1 MDDNVDED
9 QLPGQRT
16 CLSWSDMSGPVHLI
30 AASSDVSAVF
40 TGAGVE
46 AATFDDLPG
55 LGPLEEKEPGVILI
69 DRASTSEQDA
79 LALAERVSRAGPG
92 WVLAMLAANDEKSA
106 RTVSLGAPHS
116 VEEVAG
122 WAASESESSHVLMD
136 LDGVLADVARLRHDL
151 NNPLT
156 SALAEVQLLLFD
168 VEDAEVRESLEVAQT
183 QLRRMRDMI
192 AAARHL
198 SPHR

>member
-1 MDDNVDED
+1 
-9 QLPGQRT
+9 
-16 CLSWSDMSGPVHLI
+16 
-30 AASSDVSAVF
+30 
-40 TGAGVE
+40 
-46 AATFDDLPG
+46 
-55 LGPLEEKEPGVILI
+55 
-69 DRASTSEQDA
+69 
-79 LALAERVSRAGPG
+79 
-92 WVLAMLAANDEKSA
+92 
-106 RTVSLGAPHS
+106 
-116 VEEVAG
+116 
-122 WAASESESSHVLMD
+122 
-136 LDGVLADVARLRHDL
+136 L